1 MKNVFAYDLY
11 GTTLMSDV
19 PLPGYDVHTIS
30 YIGENTIKLSW
41 SVLQN
46 KIIPR
51 GEDFIGSN
59 GYIECY
65 QFSSGKLLCTP
76 DISIVITRN
85 SIEVFAPCERIR
97 EALLICVNT
106 GITLCL
112 YLRGFLVLHASAVC
126 CENGLCAFTS
136 NSGAGK
142 STLCLFLSTANQ
154 MHFFGDDI
162 VPVLTE
168 NEAVYAYPLN
178 SGNPKAGISI
188 TQKIHFGEQTCMG
201 ISYAYDNV
209 EFYYNLN
216 PAIKAKSKRKLNCL
230 YILKSDQSKR
240 TYITSYEKDS
250 IPARILAAC
259 HSVWA
264 LNKRERAMLIIRSR
278 KVAELIDVSEL
289 KYERSYEK
297 LPEIGD
303 ILLQHLQGIR

>member
-1 MKNVFAYDLY
+1 
-11 GTTLMSDV
+11 
-19 PLPGYDVHTIS
+19 
-30 YIGENTIKLSW
+30 
-41 SVLQN
+41 
-46 KIIPR
+46 
-51 GEDFIGSN
+51 
-59 GYIECY
+59 
-65 QFSSGKLLCTP
+65 
-76 DISIVITRN
+76 
-85 SIEVFAPCERIR
+85 
-97 EALLICVNT
+97 
-106 GITLCL
+106 
-112 YLRGFLVLHASAVC
+112 
-126 CENGLCAFTS
+126 
-136 NSGAGK
+136 
-142 STLCLFLSTANQ
+142 

-250 IPARILAAC
+250 
-259 HSVWA
+259 VWA